1 MGSARDSLSERM
13 SEKMDKVL
21 SFLISAGL
29 IAFGILVVVFAAKTA
44 SGSSLVWTL
53 MGLMPVVV
61 GLISLFCENRNDRTA
76 A

>member
-1 MGSARDSLSERM
+1 M
-13 SEKMDKVL
+13 SEIKKMDKV
-21 SFLISAGL
+21 FAVLISAGL

-61 GLISLFCENRNDRTA
+61 GLISLFCEYRNDRTA

>member
-1 MGSARDSLSERM
+1 M
-13 SEKMDKVL
+13 SEIKKMDKV
-21 SFLISAGL
+21 FAVLISAGL

-61 GLISLFCENRNDRTA
+61 GLISLFCENRNDPTVA
-76 A
+76 

>member
-1 MGSARDSLSERM
+1 
-13 SEKMDKVL
+13 MDKVF

-29 IAFGILVVVFAAKTA
+29 IAFGILVVVFAAKRA
-44 SGSSLVWTL
+44 SSSSLVWTL

-61 GLISLFCENRNDRTA
+61 GLISLICAHQNDRTA

>member
-1 MGSARDSLSERM
+1 M
-13 SEKMDKVL
+13 SEIKKMDKV
-21 SFLISAGL
+21 FAVLISAGL

-44 SGSSLVWTL
+44 SVSSLVWTL

-61 GLISLFCENRNDRTA
+61 GLISLFCEYRNDRTA

>member
-1 MGSARDSLSERM
+1 
-13 SEKMDKVL
+13 MDKVF

-61 GLISLFCENRNDRTA
+61 GLISLFCANQNDRTA